1 MSAHLSVILGA
12 VKDEFEQSD
21 THIPLPL
28 MRMALQLCPLY
39 WEAIRCLSTYD
50 EWVDD
55 SVVD

>member
-1 MSAHLSVILGA
+1 MW
-12 VKDEFEQSD
+12 
-21 THIPLPL
+21 
-28 MRMALQLCPLY
+28 MARQLCPLY